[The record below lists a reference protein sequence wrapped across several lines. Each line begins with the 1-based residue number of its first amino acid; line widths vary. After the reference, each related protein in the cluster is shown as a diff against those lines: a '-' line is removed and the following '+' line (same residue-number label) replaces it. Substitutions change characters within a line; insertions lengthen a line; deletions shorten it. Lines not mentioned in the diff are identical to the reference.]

1 MTIVFGIFAWF
12 FIPDFPDQNNFLTQE
27 QTAFVLSRVERDRG
41 DSVPDTLSRA
51 KVIKH
56 LLDWR
61 AWAFGGILSLYQS
74 AGRNSPIKLPNQ
86 LSCTCVQRCLPM
98 QSGEHFLINAGFVL
112 TSSQVL
118 RNDHP
123 PRDGLEYHKLVTF
136 GGFLPF
142 GL

>member
-74 AGRNSPIKLPNQ
+74 EGRNSPIKLSNQ

-98 QSGEHFLINAGFVL
+98 QSGEHFLVNACL
-112 TSSQVL
+112 C
-118 RNDHP
+118 
-123 PRDGLEYHKLVTF
+123 
-136 GGFLPF
+136 
-142 GL
+142 